1 MAPLGTAA
9 GQGMAGG
16 RAAGGDG
23 AGEAVVLVHGLW
35 MTGAELLPLARRM
48 RGRGFGAEL
57 FRYSPTEA
65 TPQAHARAL
74 ADRLA
79 WLGPRP
85 VHCVAHS
92 YGGIVVLH
100 CLALGRAL
108 PPGRVVLI
116 GSPVQGSA
124 PAQRLAGWP
133 LTRHLFGDAL
143 EHGLLGGVPALVGGR
158 EVAVIAGD
166 HALGFGGL
174 LAGFDEPHDGTVAVA
189 ETMLPGAADRVV
201 LPHSHFGLVFAAEVA
216 DAVASFLRTGRLA

>member
-1 MAPLGTAA
+1 MAE
-9 GQGMAGG
+9 G

-23 AGEAVVLVHGLW
+23 AAEPVVLVHGLW
-35 MTGAELLPLARRM
+35 MTGAERLPLARRL
-48 RGRGFGAEL
+48 RAQGFRAEL

-65 TPQAHARAL
+65 TPRAHARTL

-79 WLGPRP
+79 ALGPGP

-100 CLALGRAL
+100 CLALGDPL
-108 PPGRVVLI
+108 PPGRAVLI
-116 GSPVQGSA
+116 GSPVRGSA

-133 LTRHLFGDAL
+133 LTRSWFGDAL
-143 EHGLLGGVPALVGGR
+143 ENGLLGGVPALAGGR

-166 HALGFGGL
+166 HALGLGGL

-189 ETMLPGAADRVV
+189 ETDLAGAADRVV